1 MQDPAQ
7 MNMSLR
13 RLAEVRK
20 LPSRSFDHILAK
32 SLLMYEARAVDLFI
46 RENHLSI
53 VTDGSCHSCKD
64 MLISIVYSHR
74 INCFAHM
81 TGQVIYPSKIVT
93 VADEFQVD
101 PDLERVLARREQD
114 RLSSYKL
121 MQGLSHQ
128 ISLITNG
135 QKSLDS
141 FRVPDSLHHPLK
153 RLKPGGWREV
163 RGSTVSVCLSAG
175 EDPHVSDL
183 SSYNDLPVLTLL
195 QDQGPVGTA
204 MASFLKWDDRQV
216 LMMHCHWDKF
226 HRLIND
232 MKLAADH
239 AVSNGKLLQTQLATG
254 YVFSV
259 NYKPF
264 ASGSFFAE
272 KKAAMEGFLATVSYE
287 TWHYFCYF
295 NFVFKSITTIMIF
308 SNRNEVLYSNYI
320 ILLIDNGL
328 RIRIS
333 PKNTLRES
341 HLTSTSPFP
350 GLLTMPE
357 FGMR

>member
-1 MQDPAQ
+1 MQDSAS
-7 MNMSLR
+7 MNMSLS
-13 RLAEVRK
+13 RLAEIRK
-20 LPSRSFDHILAK
+20 MRSRSFDHILAK
-32 SLLMYEARAVDLFI
+32 TLLMYEARAVDLFSN
-46 RENHLSI
+46 EQHLSI

-64 MLISIVYSHR
+64 MLISIVYNHR
-74 INCFAHM
+74 IDAFAHL

-93 VADEFQVD
+93 LADEFQVD

-135 QKSLDS
+135 QKCLDS

-153 RLKPGGWREV
+153 RLKVGGWREI

-175 EDPHVSDL
+175 EDPHVTDL
-183 SSYNDLPVLTLL
+183 TSYNDLPILTLL

-239 AVSNGKLLQTQLATG
+239 AVSNGELLQTQLATS

-264 ASGSFFAE
+264 ASGSFFEE
-272 KKAAMEGFLATVSYE
+272 KKAAMEGFFASVTYE
-287 TWHYFCYF
+287 TCVITCLTFS
-295 NFVFKSITTIMIF
+295 VFSDSESRLIYIYIF
-308 SNRNEVLYSNYI
+308 I
-320 ILLIDNGL
+320 
-328 RIRIS
+328 
-333 PKNTLRES
+333 
-341 HLTSTSPFP
+341 
-350 GLLTMPE
+350 
-357 FGMR
+357 